1 MARIL
6 LIDDDNALREILA
19 MALTEAGHVVTQA
32 RDGTEGVDL
41 FRIEPTDLI
50 ITDLI
55 MPGREGIETIMVLRR
70 EYPALPVI
78 AISGGM
84 TNSEFYLKL
93 AAGLGARRTLAKPF
107 AFAELLGAVDEVLV
121 GTRDSPEA

>member
-6 LIDDDNALREILA
+6 LIDDDNALREVLA

-32 RDGTEGVDL
+32 RDGKEGVDL
-41 FRIEPTDLI
+41 FRMEPAELI

-55 MPGREGIETIMVLRR
+55 MPGREGIETIMMLRR
-70 EYPALPVI
+70 EQPELPVI

-84 TNSEFYLKL
+84 TNSAFYLKL

-107 AFAELLGAVDEVLV
+107 AIAELVGAVAEVLAAA
-121 GTRDSPEA
+121 GRSPAT